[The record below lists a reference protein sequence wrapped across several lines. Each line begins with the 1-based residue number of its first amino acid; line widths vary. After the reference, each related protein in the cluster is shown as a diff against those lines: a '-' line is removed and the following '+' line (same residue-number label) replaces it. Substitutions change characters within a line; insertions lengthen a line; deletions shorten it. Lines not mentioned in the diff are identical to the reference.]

1 MKKILA
7 IAVAT
12 AISAPAMADLT
23 IGGGARY
30 SVTDVDGNVAT
41 DGRVSL
47 TVAGSAT
54 GANGATAGYNLSMQA
69 NQDDTDGLVIED
81 NYLNIGNEMVTVKLG
96 SFEMTKVFAVGADT
110 FVANADDT
118 SNGYTASAVRGRASA
133 NIEVL
138 ASAGAFDLGFGT
150 RIDDAEQNA
159 QLSAKTTFGTVSVG
173 AVYEVANAG
182 TDDGLVLT
190 AGTTLEGVTLN
201 ASYGKKGEAKA
212 TNVNASYSGFGIAYQ
227 INENGTAN
235 DEETNLYGTY
245 TVADVAGIAGASLI
259 IGAGNSE
266 TALADS
272 DKVGVRLNY
281 AF

>member
-1 MKKILA
+1 A
-7 IAVAT
+7 F
-12 AISAPAMADLT
+12 
-23 IGGGARY
+23 
-30 SVTDVDGNVAT
+30 
-41 DGRVSL
+41 
-47 TVAGSAT
+47 
-54 GANGATAGYNLSMQA
+54 AGYNLSAQA
-69 NQDDTDGLVIED
+69 NQSTTAGLVIEN
-81 NYLNIGNEMVTVKLG
+81 NYLTIGNEMATVKLG
-96 SFEMTKVFAVGADT
+96 SFEMTKVFSGGADT
-110 FVANADDT
+110 FAADANSSVA
-118 SNGYTASAVRGRASA
+118 GYTASAVRGRASA

-150 RIDDAEQNA
+150 RIDDADQNA

-190 AGTTLEGVTLN
+190 AGTTVEGVALN
-201 ASYGKKGEAKA
+201 ASYGKKGNDKS
-212 TNVNASYSGFGIAYQ
+212 TNVNATYSGFGLAYQ
-227 INENGTAN
+227 INENGTAA

-266 TALADS
+266 TDAANS
-272 DKVGVRLNY
+272 DKFGVRLNY